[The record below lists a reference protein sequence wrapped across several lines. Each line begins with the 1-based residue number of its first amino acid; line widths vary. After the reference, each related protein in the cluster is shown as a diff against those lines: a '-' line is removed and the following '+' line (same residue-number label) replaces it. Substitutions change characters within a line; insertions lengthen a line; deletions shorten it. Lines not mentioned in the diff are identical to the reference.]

1 MNKISIEIMLIKIE
15 DMFQVQRMVIIYM
28 FDCISLETFRVT
40 KEKETKKSQTGLN
53 KINFEI
59 MFTKIKDMFNCL

>member
-1 MNKISIEIMLIKIE
+1 
-15 DMFQVQRMVIIYM
+15 MFEVQRMVIIYM

-59 MFTKIKDMFNCL
+59 MFTKIKDMFNYL